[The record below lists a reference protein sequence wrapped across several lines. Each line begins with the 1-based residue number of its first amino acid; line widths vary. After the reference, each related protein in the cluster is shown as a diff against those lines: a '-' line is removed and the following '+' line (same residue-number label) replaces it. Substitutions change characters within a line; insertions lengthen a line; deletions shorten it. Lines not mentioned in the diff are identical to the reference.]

1 MGSFIRYILGGLVA
15 IWLLLVILAPITEIG
30 KILIFRMISKEN
42 QVELNRVIEYVY
54 FLISFFVP
62 WWIVVTNCCVCFAQK
77 GILTPKELIRK
88 LIFMVIV
95 WIAISVVYT
104 YFTKNDIGNIPS
116 NCPPDY
122 PYSEPKLRLAC
133 IIRTANYAIMWTYTS
148 LLIIFLISVLSGVLP
163 QEDEMKK
170 KGKDFNIK
178 TVVEGV

>member
-1 MGSFIRYILGGLVA
+1 MGSFIRYILGGLVG
-15 IWLLLVILAPITEIG
+15 IWLLLVILAPITEFG
-30 KILIFRMISKEN
+30 KILMFKMVSKA
-42 QVELNRVIEYVY
+42 ELNRVIEYVY
-54 FLISFFVP
+54 FLISFLVP

-95 WIAISVVYT
+95 WIAISVFYT
-104 YFTKNDIGNIPS
+104 YFTKNDIGDVPS

-133 IIRTANYAIMWTYTS
+133 IMRTANYVIMWTYTS

-163 QEDEMKK
+163 QEEDMKK